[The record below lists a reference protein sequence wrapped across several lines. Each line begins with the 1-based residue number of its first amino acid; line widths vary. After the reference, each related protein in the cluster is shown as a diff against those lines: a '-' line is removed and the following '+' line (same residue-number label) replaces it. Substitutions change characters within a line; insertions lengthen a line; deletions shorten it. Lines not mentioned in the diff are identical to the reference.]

1 MNTAPTSRP
10 YAVQTVSQVTSKI
23 RMLLEDKFADV
34 AVMGE
39 ISNFK
44 GHNSGHWYF
53 SLKDRHATLPCAF
66 FRTDNAG
73 VKFDLQDGLKVIA
86 RGRLSVYPPK
96 GGYNMVVTS
105 LEPVGIGQW
114 QLAFEQLKEKLEKE
128 GLLDASRKRP
138 IPLIPKKIGLV
149 TSPTAAALKDVIT
162 ALRRRN
168 RNVQIVISPT
178 RVQGEGAQH
187 EIAQAIRDIQKITDV
202 DVVMIT
208 RGGGSIEDLWSF
220 NTEVVARA
228 VATCKVPTIS
238 GIGHESDVTICDLV
252 ADLRAPTPTAAAELV
267 AQRRTELVERWSN
280 LNRFLVLNME
290 QRLNRARQR
299 LERLD
304 PRHALSRQEE
314 RIHKMRLMLEGRNE
328 RMRRAVVHL
337 LNETKHRWG
346 RNQEK
351 LVALSP
357 LNVLTRGYA
366 IIKKADGSV
375 VYDYSQ
381 VKPGDKLEAFLKTGK
396 LRLTVEYTEESWD
409 NHANED

>member
-1 MNTAPTSRP
+1 VNTAPTSRP

-86 RGRLSVYPPK
+86 RGRLTVYPPK
-96 GGYNMVVTS
+96 GGYNLVVTS

-128 GLLDASRKRP
+128 GLLDAARKRP

-149 TSPTAAALKDVIT
+149 TSPTAAALKDVLT

-187 EIAQAIRDIQKITDV
+187 DIAQAIRDIQKIPDL

-228 VATCKVPTIS
+228 VASCRVPTIS
-238 GIGHESDVTICDLV
+238 GIGHETDVTICDLV
-252 ADLRAPTPTAAAELV
+252 ADLRAPTPTAAAEMV
-267 AQRRTELVERWSN
+267 ARRRTELVERWST

-290 QRLNRARQR
+290 QRLARSRQR
-299 LERLD
+299 LQRLD

-328 RMRRAVVHL
+328 RMRRAVIHL
-337 LNETKHRWG
+337 LNDTRHRWA

-351 LVALSP
+351 LIALSP

-396 LRLTVEYTEESWD
+396 LKLTVEYTEESWD